1 MVTSKKHF
9 KECYFE
15 VTFKWFKN
23 VYNPWRGKLDNSCTV
38 ISKKYTQYSK
48 FSSSKQSNAKR
59 KKKEP
64 KMNCDFWH
72 DLHDLKLVVKLILNR
87 PRTYLDS
94 RKHDDTVNHY

>member
-1 MVTSKKHF
+1 MHGHPKKNIHSIVNSVVVNNQMQ
-9 KECYFE
+9 K
-15 VTFKWFKN
+15 
-23 VYNPWRGKLDNSCTV
+23 GK
-38 ISKKYTQYSK
+38 
-48 FSSSKQSNAKR
+48 

-94 RKHDDTVNHY
+94 RKHDDTVNHYQLKSFVQYTIYHQCC